1 MNPSRHILQ
10 DFDAALESLRG
21 DVLMMAS
28 LTDRNLQNAM
38 ACLLDGN
45 VELCSVAIA
54 DEEEIDHLEKK
65 IDSEGVDILLRF
77 QPVASDLRH
86 VIATMKVSSNLE
98 RIADQAVRVAV
109 RARRV
114 TVSAIAD
121 EAHAL
126 GPMFVE
132 ATDLF
137 RDSVRAFADED
148 VVLARSL
155 KARDR
160 QIDQINH
167 DITDDFTE
175 KMALHPARITDYVN
189 LIFIARHLERVGDH
203 AKNIGEEAVYAA
215 EAEDIRYRRGE
226 FTPGRSA
233 A

>member
-10 DFDAALESLRG
+10 DFDAAMESIRA

-45 VELCSVAIA
+45 AELCAVAVA
-54 DEEEIDHLEKK
+54 DEEEIDVLEKK
-65 IDSEGVDILLRF
+65 IDSDGVEILLRF

-86 VIATMKVSSNLE
+86 VVSTMKVSANLE
-98 RIADQAVRVAV
+98 RVADQAVR
-109 RARRV
+109 
-114 TVSAIAD
+114 IAQRSRKLTMPPVLD
-121 EAHAL
+121 ETHIL

-132 ATDLF
+132 AINLF

-148 VVLARSL
+148 VALARSL

-160 QIDQINH
+160 EIDQLNH
-167 DITDDFTE
+167 DIADNFTE
-175 KMALHPARITDYVN
+175 KMTVYPGRITDYVN

-203 AKNIGEEAVYAA
+203 AKNIGEEAVYVA
-215 EAEDIRYRRGE
+215 EAEDIRHRGNQLE
-226 FTPGRSA
+226 ISA
-233 A
+233 

>member
-10 DFDAALESLRG
+10 DFDAALHSLRA

-45 VELCSVAIA
+45 AELCAVAVA
-54 DEEEIDHLEKK
+54 DELEIDELEKK
-65 IDSEGVDILLRF
+65 IDNDGVEILLRF

-86 VIATMKVSSNLE
+86 VISTMKVSANLE
-98 RIADQAVRVAV
+98 RIADQAVRVAQ
-109 RARRV
+109 RARKLAMP
-114 TVSAIAD
+114 SATED
-121 EAHAL
+121 AHAL

-132 ATDLF
+132 ATNLF

-148 VVLARSL
+148 VTLALSI
-155 KARDR
+155 KDRDR
-160 QIDQINH
+160 EIDQINH
-167 DITDDFTE
+167 DIADDLTE
-175 KMALHPARITDYVN
+175 KMPVHPERITDYVN

-215 EAEDIRYRRGE
+215 EAEDIRHRRAE
-226 FTPGRSA
+226 VPAEEPAS
-233 A
+233 